1 MYPFIFAQRDKGVEP
16 IYFKVIEQKEKK
28 KNA

>member
-28 KNA
+28 PNT